1 MDAAP
6 KQFAEVRLLVVAT
19 VEFSHEEFI
28 AVVRDRASTSSSV
41 TEIVAAELVS
51 NLESLAYIG
60 AVVTVEL

>member
-6 KQFAEVRLLVVAT
+6 KRLAEVRLLVVVT

-28 AVVRDRASTSSSV
+28 GMVRDRAVKSLSV